1 MDRLKG
7 MRVFVAVAEQQGFAA
22 AARRLGLSA
31 PAATRAVAALEAR
44 IGSRLLQRTTRAL
57 RLTEAGARYLADCK
71 RILAEIE
78 EAEASA
84 AGSHRDPRGQLGV
97 TAPVMFGRM
106 HVAPLLLDFLDG
118 HPQVT
123 ARLVL
128 LDRVADL
135 LEEGLDVALRIA
147 HLPDSA
153 LQAVR
158 VGSMRRV
165 VCAAPGYLARHF
177 TPTQPAELER
187 LTAITFGAASAG
199 GEWSFAGA
207 QATNPRATLRVT
219 PPSRLTV
226 NAADVA
232 IAAAVAGKGVTRVL
246 SYQVAPEL
254 AAGRLVVLLE
264 AYEPPPIPVHLVH
277 LAGRRPDAKLRAFV
291 DFAVARLRAN
301 PALNPG

>member
-1 MDRLKG
+1 MDRLEG

>member
-1 MDRLKG
+1 MDRLDS
-7 MRVFVAVAEQQGFAA
+7 MRVFIAVAEQQGFAA

-57 RLTEAGARYLADCK
+57 RLTEAGVRYLADCK

-78 EAEASA
+78 DAEASA
-84 AGSHRDPRGQLGV
+84 AGSHRDPKGQLGV

-106 HVAPLLLDFLDG
+106 HVAPLLLDFLDS

-153 LQAVR
+153 LQAVK
-158 VGSMRRV
+158 VGTMRRI
-165 VCAAPGYLARHF
+165 VCAAPDYLARHF
-177 TPTQPAELER
+177 TPTQPAELQR
-187 LTAITFGAASAG
+187 LTAITFGASSAAG
-199 GEWSFAGA
+199 DWSFTGA
-207 QATNPRATLRVT
+207 QTTLRVT

-264 AYEPPPIPVHLVH
+264 AYEPPPIPVHVVH
-277 LAGRRPDAKLRAFV
+277 LAGRRPDAKLRAFT

-301 PALNPG
+301 AALNPAA